1 MLTSSAVAYRDD
13 RHALSL
19 QVADLER
26 ENEALREQV
35 ATLEEQARQ
44 AREADR
50 EQRRAG
56 ALKKCAVCGGS
67 LLPVA
72 LFAGRDRNPIP
83 LSLSTSRFTDPEGGF
98 TRSAPV
104 KSMVCSAC
112 GFIHSFMDISAPEA
126 AHVANNLAAARPGE
140 PGGEGLAPGDSALDA
155 GDEEA
160 PGSMRPDEPR
170 DG

>member
-1 MLTSSAVAYRDD
+1 MA
-13 RHALSL
+13 
-19 QVADLER
+19 QLER

-35 ATLEEQARQ
+35 ATLEEQARR

-50 EQRRAG
+50 EQRRVG
-56 ALKKCAVCGGS
+56 ALKQCAVCGGS

-112 GFIHSFMDISAPEA
+112 GFIHSFMDISAPGA
-126 AHVANNLAAARPGE
+126 AQVADNLAPSRTGE
-140 PGGEGLAPGDSALDA
+140 SGAVGSAS
-155 GDEEA
+155 EEA
-160 PGSMRPDEPR
+160 KAGSSAGAQGNSTGSGTPTAP
-170 DG
+170 